1 MGETWRY
8 GDDAGPVT
16 ADGAVRLLRGRISGG
31 LLETWL
37 TSSSGRRLAVVSNG
51 ARAMVMLLDD
61 EDDPGAH
68 AADPG
73 AEGQSGGYVLMNG
86 QCDEYPDADTVPLAE
101 ALRIARHLLD
111 SGTPPPEMPWAVDR

>member
-1 MGETWRY
+1 MGESRRC
-8 GDDAGPVT
+8 GDDARPVT
-16 ADGAVRLLRGRISGG
+16 ADEAVSLLRDRIFGG

-37 TSSSGRRLAVVSNG
+37 TSSSGRRLAVVSNTE
-51 ARAMVMLLDD
+51 RAMVMLLDD

-73 AEGQSGGYVLMNG
+73 AEGRSGGYVLMNG
-86 QCDEYPDADTVPLAE
+86 QCDAYPDADTVPLAE

-111 SGTPPPEMPWAVDR
+111 SGTPPADVAWAVDR

>member
-1 MGETWRY
+1 MEEIWRC
-8 GDDAGPVT
+8 GDGAEPVT
-16 ADGAVRLLRGRISGG
+16 ADEAVRLLGERISGG

-37 TSSSGRRLAVVSNG
+37 TSSSGRRLAVVSNTE
-51 ARAMVMLLDD
+51 RAMVMLLDD

-73 AEGQSGGYVLMNG
+73 AEGGRGGYVLTNG
-86 QCDEYPDADTVPLAE
+86 QCDTYPDADTVPLTE

-111 SGTPPPEMPWAVDR
+111 FGTPPADVSWVVDR